1 MDLTFW
7 FLWNFVYYSI
17 GLYNFTTRHI
27 HNCVSFLLL
36 LSLFIPSEAISLLFS
51 STILGTYQLG
61 EFIFQCHIFLL
72 FHIVHGILKASRLN
86 GLLLSSLVDHILSEL
101 STMTLPSWVA
111 LYGMLLSFIELGRA
125 VIHVIIFI
133 VSCDCGFHSVA
144 LWWMRMRSVEL
155 PYGSDWLLGKWILLW
170 WAGHAQ

>member
-1 MDLTFW
+1 M
-7 FLWNFVYYSI
+7 
-17 GLYNFTTRHI
+17 
-27 HNCVSFLLL
+27 SFLLL

-61 EFIFQCHIFLL
+61 EFIFQRHIFLL

-144 LWWMRMRSVEL
+144 L
-155 PYGSDWLLGKWILLW
+155 
-170 WAGHAQ
+170 